1 MYVEIRPVLCDIT
14 ALIQA
19 KLSLACHKSAV
30 QAEITFFR
38 VVMFFNR
45 FPVAPAATNHRNTFF
60 LWVCALV
67 FSILSL
73 CTTDGKAFD
82 RSDTLLHIVQQCLQK
97 DKPGYCEQCL
107 VPERHTVCT
116 GKTSCRAT
124 TELWTENAEFVAIRD
139 IKMCGCPA
147 DFVHGLVLP
156 KQVVTGIEDD
166 RRPDSIW
173 QFAWDVAAQ
182 RLLAEEIALAV
193 NSKSRRSQ
201 NQLHIHLVRLKP
213 GIEPLLASSVV
224 GNVQRLD
231 GVWRWADQQA
241 HRLHMSDYGLLVMRA
256 PGGGYRV
263 VMTAESP
270 EYLFTQAVCTT
281 Q

>member
-1 MYVEIRPVLCDIT
+1 MLVARFPRTPVP
-14 ALIQA
+14 A
-19 KLSLACHKSAV
+19 KHRNVFFLGVCVFVLSLLGLYSAD
-30 QAEITFFR
+30 
-38 VVMFFNR
+38 
-45 FPVAPAATNHRNTFF
+45 
-60 LWVCALV
+60 
-67 FSILSL
+67 S
-73 CTTDGKAFD
+73 KAID

-182 RLLAEEIALAV
+182 RLPAEEIALAV

-201 NQLHIHLVRLKP
+201 NQLHIHLVRQKP
-213 GIEPLLASSVV
+213 GIEPLLASSVA
-224 GNVQRLD
+224 GHVQRLAD
-231 GVWRWADQQA
+231 VWRWADQQA
-241 HRLHMSDYGLLVMRA
+241 LSRNMSEYGLLVMSASR
-256 PGGGYRV
+256 GGYRV
-263 VMTAESP
+263 VMTSESP
-270 EYLFTQAVCTT
+270 EYLFTQAVCTP